1 MSYGMQIAASG
12 ALTSLY
18 RMDVLANNLANLSTV
33 GFKAD
38 SPVLMQRDPVRIEDG
53 VMLPSDTM
61 LERLGAGVMP
71 ARNRIS
77 FEQGSM
83 ISTGN
88 PLDVA
93 IEGNGFF
100 VLLDERAEE
109 ADRLRLTR
117 DGRFTRN
124 GDGTLVSS
132 ASGRPVLDTS
142 NRQIVLPDASPIL
155 IGPDGSIR
163 QNGAEVA
170 KLQVCSVPDQSRLA
184 KVGNGMFRAPAEAMS
199 GLVPATG
206 VVKQGVVESSSVDP
220 VRVLMRVTDAGR
232 DVEAN
237 LGMIASHDRL
247 TERAINGLGRI
258 A

>member
-1 MSYGMQIAASG
+1 MQIAASG

-53 VMLPSDTM
+53 VMLPSNAM
-61 LERLGAGVMP
+61 LERLGGGVMP
-71 ARNRIS
+71 ARNRVS

-93 IEGNGFF
+93 IEGDGFF
-100 VLLDERAEE
+100 VLLDERGED

-124 GDGTLVSS
+124 GDGTLVSA
-132 ASGRPVLDTS
+132 ASGRPVLDPS

-170 KLQVCSVPDQSRLA
+170 SIQVCAVPDRSRLS

-199 GLVPATG
+199 GLTAATG
-206 VVKQGVVESSSVDP
+206 TVKQGMIEGASVDP
-220 VRVLMRVTDAGR
+220 IRAMMSVTDAGR

-258 A
+258 S